1 MTAMPQQH
9 DVVDLL
15 TADHREV
22 QDLFEGYRASADP
35 GQRRLLVDRITV
47 ELVRHSVAEEQYLYP
62 TVRKALPN
70 GDEVAEREIEELLE
84 AERILGDLDRLDPAD
99 RRFDSLVRD
108 LFDVVSM
115 HIRGEEDVIFPELRE
130 RLTAEERLALGLRVG
145 EAKTATPTRPYPG
158 RGQGGGGQSGT
169 GAGGEERGGETGAP
183 SGEAASGEGVS
194 TGRPLAE
201 QVRDWLAGPS

>member
-70 GDEVAEREIEELLE
+70 GDEVAEREIGELLE

-145 EAKTATPTRPYPG
+145 EAKTATPTRPYPA
-158 RGQGGGGQSGT
+158 RGQGGGGQGGT
-169 GAGGEERGGETGAP
+169 GAGGQTGGA

-194 TGRPLAE
+194 KGRPLADR
-201 QVRDWLAGPS
+201 VRDWLAGPS

>member
-22 QDLFEGYRASADP
+22 QDLFEGYRTSADP

-158 RGQGGGGQSGT
+158 RGRGGGEPDGT
-169 GAGGEERGGETGAP
+169 GAGGESGGA

-194 TGRPLAE
+194 KGRPLAE
-201 QVRDWLAGPS
+201 RVRDWLAGPS